1 MGLAG
6 HSSATVNS
14 VSTYRSQ
21 NEGGARDTHSGVNVG
36 KEGKERQTG
45 KVGSN
50 TPTKSQS
57 LHVSSTP
64 MQGIPCSG
72 PVCLTLLQ
80 IPVVEQ
86 KHLTHAPAN
95 TTGPSVSG
103 EDVNTSQLGHQNSMS
118 SERTNRMQNEG
129 GAQSSGDHTCMCLVL
144 LQTPH
149 FHLLYMYMHNIILC
163 SL

>member
-1 MGLAG
+1 M
-6 HSSATVNS
+6 SND
-14 VSTYRSQ
+14 RPQ

-45 KVGSN
+45 NVGSN
-50 TPTKSQS
+50 TPTRSQS
-57 LHVSSTP
+57 DLHIHISSTP

-72 PVCLTLLQ
+72 PVCLTLPQ
-80 IPVVEQ
+80 TPVVEQ
-86 KHLTHAPAN
+86 KHLTHGPTN
-95 TTGPSVSG
+95 ITGPSVSG

-129 GAQSSGDHTCMCLVL
+129 GAQSSGDHICMCLVS

-149 FHLLYMYMHNIILC
+149 FHLLYMYMHIIILR